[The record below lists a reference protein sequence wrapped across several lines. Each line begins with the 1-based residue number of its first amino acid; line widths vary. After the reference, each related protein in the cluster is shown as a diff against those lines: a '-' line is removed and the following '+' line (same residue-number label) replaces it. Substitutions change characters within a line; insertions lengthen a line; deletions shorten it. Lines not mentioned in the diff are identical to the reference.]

1 MNNYSENISYENN
14 KNIKNIEEELENDIS
29 LHKFNLFQQFY
40 VIGIEPKII
49 HLLNKIDIKSIP
61 EPILGPKVI
70 TKYPNTDLPYLNV
83 SDPLIISHCFPKG
96 FAKSIIEYK
105 QYELK
110 EKILQTKDFIFSLD
124 NFQINNNTS
133 LRTNKVYYSCYL
145 FYEKFEDYQTWLK
158 LKNNSQSNNN
168 NFIKKNLLI
177 PKVICLSSFFP
188 YVEES
193 KQILHY
199 LKKNVD
205 DCSYTKY
212 IENNSNYSSINSNLS
227 IEKIVEGLIYNLPG
241 LPRSNFI
248 MKINKNNFIT
258 EQESKVCNGVDE
270 NGNENEISFFNSPAN
285 KKPKP
290 IINFSKL
297 MKFFR
302 IEEIFEIIKYIL
314 LEEPILFFCNNIEDL
329 TYTIEGLLSLIYP
342 FEYHYPVVEVL
353 PEQNY
358 TFINI
363 YKCFIFGINQKY
375 SDDFFAL
382 KGVNLDDQ
390 KNINII
396 IIENRFN
403 NILNSNE
410 KDKTKIISLI
420 KTSNSRFLIISQK
433 SIDTSISE
441 IKDLYIKRKNMIGEH
456 KEEEKID
463 EKVEEKKI
471 KLPIHYY
478 TKCCKKIESNVE
490 SKFKEIKSKI
500 KEKNKKLLAKKLEKE
515 KQKIFNEEIVE
526 NFLYFF
532 TSIFLHYQE
541 YCSKFQ
547 YAYIEH
553 QGMVS
558 SNTKTGAYFREKELE
573 KKYYMNKLTINDLF
587 NCELFI
593 DEMPNLD
600 RPFYSKFLK
609 TKIFFNF
616 MKKKIFPKS
625 LQDKLDV
632 LFFDDKVN
640 EKLSRE
646 SGMKKIET
654 KFLEYDITNIS
665 GNIEVSRL
673 SKSFNDSYKNFIM
686 QEKNKDKIINYFQYL
701 AYENFDK
708 NEKINNNIM
717 DNYYST
723 NNNNIIEFKLKFY
736 YFVFPKLLNDNIFY
750 KENIDEEDSSNKWNT
765 TSFTYKNSDCLYN
778 QFEKEGNII
787 INDENLTKNY
797 NNHYYTLNPHKT
809 YSIPFEYYIKI
820 LYLQY
825 FSKTFYQIPYSKKNK
840 YFNYL
845 IHFMINNK
853 DILDDNSI
861 LMMFE
866 AIINYGDKNMAKDF
880 YQFIRNKTYTI
891 FLMLREKTRPDKNFI
906 KFDNSKLKQVIKN
919 KDEENINN
927 QAQRRRSLSEYNSN
941 NIRLEDM
948 FDLRNRKYSKA
959 KGNEEENDII
969 ENLNLTSI
977 IEKKDN
983 VFKINDKFNF
993 TLNLICNQKKDNKIC
1008 KYPLDSHFKNY
1019 FNENQKYIEIEC
1031 LKCRKSQKLELIC
1044 KYKKDNN
1051 EDYKIKTK
1059 LYSPLTLLENDWFKN
1074 KKKLNLSYIT
1084 EKYLDSY
1091 ICAIFYFY
1099 EQGLLCDFL
1108 LPKITTQKNLK
1119 IESNNN
1125 YDINMEKLSPK
1136 EKNVINI
1143 SNNISSNINNINKS
1157 AIEINNNHNQNYIEI
1172 NNNNVGNDKVVRKTS
1187 IFDISDQKQ
1196 SFFEFKSDIKKSSL
1210 INNNNINKKNINK
1223 PNKKI
1228 VGFTNKNKKVI
1239 HKKNNFSY
1247 SDFLNK

>member
-1 MNNYSENISYENN
+1 MNNYSENISYENS
-14 KNIKNIEEELENDIS
+14 KNSKNIEEELENDIL
-29 LHKFNLFQQFY
+29 LHKFNLYQQFF
-40 VIGIEPKII
+40 VIGIEPKIVN
-49 HLLNKIDIKSIP
+49 LLNKIDIKSIP
-61 EPILGPKVI
+61 EPILGPKII
-70 TKYPNTDLPYLNV
+70 TKYPNRDLPYLNI
-83 SDPLIISHCFPKG
+83 SDSLIISHCFPKG
-96 FAKSIIEYK
+96 FVKSIIEYK

-133 LRTNKVYYSCYL
+133 LRTNKVYYSCFL
-145 FYEKFEDYQTWLK
+145 FYEKFEDYQNWLK
-158 LKNNSQSNNN
+158 LKNNSKSNNN

-205 DCSYTKY
+205 NCSYTKY
-212 IENNSNYSSINSNLS
+212 IENNSNYSSVNSNLS

-248 MKINKNNFIT
+248 MKINKNNFII
-258 EQESKVCNGVDE
+258 EQEPNACDGVDE
-270 NGNENEISFFNSPAN
+270 NENEISFFNSPAN

-290 IINFSKL
+290 IINYSKL

-302 IEEIFEIIKYIL
+302 IEEIFGIIKYIL
-314 LEEPILFFCNNIEDL
+314 LEEPILFFSNNIEDL
-329 TYTIEGLLSLIYP
+329 TYTIKGLLSLIYP

-375 SDDFFAL
+375 SDDFFVL

-390 KNINII
+390 KNINVIL
-396 IIENRFN
+396 IENRFN

-410 KDKTKIISLI
+410 KDKTKITTHI
-420 KTSNSRFLIISQK
+420 KTNNSKFLIISQK

-441 IKDLYIKRKNMIGEH
+441 IKDLYIKKKNMIGEH
-456 KEEEKID
+456 KEEEKIN

-471 KLPIHYY
+471 KLPFHYY
-478 TKCCKKIESNVE
+478 TKCCKKIENSVE

-500 KEKNKKLLAKKLEKE
+500 KEKDKKLLTKKLEKE

-532 TSIFLHYQE
+532 TSIFLRYQE
-541 YCSKFQ
+541 YCTKFQ

-553 QGMVS
+553 QYTVS
-558 SNTKTGAYFREKELE
+558 SNTKTGTYFREKELE

-587 NCELFI
+587 NCQLFI

-600 RPFYSKFLK
+600 QPFYSKFLK

-616 MKKKIFPKS
+616 MKKKIFPMS

-654 KFLEYDITNIS
+654 KFLEHDITNIS

-673 SKSFNDSYKNFIM
+673 SKSFNDNYKNFIM
-686 QEKNKDKIINYFQYL
+686 QEKNKNKIINYFQYL
-701 AYENFDK
+701 AYENLDK
-708 NEKINNNIM
+708 NEKINNSYLT
-717 DNYYST
+717 DSYSST

-750 KENIDEEDSSNKWNT
+750 KENKNEEDSSNKWNT

-797 NNHYYTLNPHKT
+797 YNHYYTLNPHKS
-809 YSIPFEYYIKI
+809 YSFPIEYYIKI

-825 FSKTFYQIPYSKKNK
+825 FSKTFHQIPYSKKNY

-845 IHFMINNK
+845 IHFMLSNK

-866 AIINYGDKNMAKDF
+866 AIINYGDKNMAKNF

-906 KFDNSKLKQVIKN
+906 KFDNSKLKHVIGN
-919 KDEENINN
+919 DDEKNINI
-927 QAQRRRSLSEYNSN
+927 QAKKRRSLSEDNQS
-941 NIRLEDM
+941 IKLSDM
-948 FDLRNRKYSKA
+948 FDLRNRKYSKT
-959 KGNEEENDII
+959 KGYEEENDIFQNPNYTI
-969 ENLNLTSI
+969 T

-993 TLNLICNQKKDNKIC
+993 TLNLICNEKKDNKPC
-1008 KYPLDSHFKNY
+1008 KYPLDSHFHNY
-1019 FNENQKYIEIEC
+1019 FDENQTYIEIEC
-1031 LKCRKSQKLELIC
+1031 LKCKNYQKLDLIC
-1044 KYKKDNN
+1044 KYKEDNN
-1051 EDYKIKTK
+1051 KEYKIKTK

-1084 EKYLDSY
+1084 ENYLDSY

-1108 LPKITTQKNLK
+1108 LPNITEQNNLQ
-1119 IESNNN
+1119 IENNNN
-1125 YDINMEKLSPK
+1125 YSINMEKLSPE

-1143 SNNISSNINNINKS
+1143 SSNITSNISNINKND
-1157 AIEINNNHNQNYIEI
+1157 IEINNNNNNQNHIEI
-1172 NNNNVGNDKVVRKTS
+1172 NNNVGNDKFVRKAS

-1196 SFFEFKSDIKKSSL
+1196 SFFEFKSDIKKSCL
-1210 INNNNINKKNINK
+1210 INNNIRKKNTNTSS
-1223 PNKKI
+1223 KKI
-1228 VGFTNKNKKVI
+1228 VGFTTKNKKAI
-1239 HKKNNFSY
+1239 HKKNNLSY